1 MKNDTWK
8 PLVTSEL
15 KNTVDNLNKG
25 WTAWAGKE
33 SGAALTGGDA
43 KKDKEQKEGN
53 KDWNP
58 KLPFQITIE
67 TTFDEDWFK
76 KQYKSGLLNAAIRAI
91 KTSAVSH
98 AVQDVKAKGEQYSNA
113 GHKYTYDEML
123 PAEKRKL
130 DSIKWKMT
138 NSVAKDYIKYLL
150 GWSRKKVA
158 LKTKEGKIVPDP
170 SQAELKMD
178 TGLGDKFASDAMGG
192 RGIMGRLK
200 QKLFAGGTDSNKISV
215 AFQLADP
222 NDGWKIVDEKT
233 GETIANGDEGK
244 DGKDTGKGGTGDGK
258 GGGDTGAGKGGAGG
272 SGSGSGAGGNKGS
285 GGGKNGGAGGSS
297 GGAGGNLSGEKDL
310 KALLTLIQ
318 RVLRLEKEVGIGPGS
333 QSGDK
338 GNKNNK
344 GGEGNN
350 KDNKNNTK
358 EFGNKNNN
366 ADKGEKENAKNGGE
380 KNNNNKNIEQNKDNK
395 NNNGGEEETAGG
407 AEKEEM
413 KQAAE
418 STDPFAD
425 ILVSDPMDEDRRR
438 LLKEVCESGKSV
450 ESLIDSCLSDVV

>member
-1 MKNDTWK
+1 M
-8 PLVTSEL
+8 VTSEL

-258 GGGDTGAGKGGAGG
+258 GGGDTGAGQGGAGG

-285 GGGKNGGAGGSS
+285 GGGKNGGAGG
-297 GGAGGNLSGEKDL
+297 
-310 KALLTLIQ
+310 
-318 RVLRLEKEVGIGPGS
+318 
-333 QSGDK
+333 
-338 GNKNNK
+338 
-344 GGEGNN
+344 
-350 KDNKNNTK
+350 
-358 EFGNKNNN
+358 
-366 ADKGEKENAKNGGE
+366 
-380 KNNNNKNIEQNKDNK
+380 
-395 NNNGGEEETAGG
+395 
-407 AEKEEM
+407 
-413 KQAAE
+413 
-418 STDPFAD
+418 
-425 ILVSDPMDEDRRR
+425 
-438 LLKEVCESGKSV
+438 
-450 ESLIDSCLSDVV
+450 

>member
-1 MKNDTWK
+1 
-8 PLVTSEL
+8 
-15 KNTVDNLNKG
+15 
-25 WTAWAGKE
+25 
-33 SGAALTGGDA
+33 
-43 KKDKEQKEGN
+43 
-53 KDWNP
+53 
-58 KLPFQITIE
+58 
-67 TTFDEDWFK
+67 
-76 KQYKSGLLNAAIRAI
+76 
-91 KTSAVSH
+91 
-98 AVQDVKAKGEQYSNA
+98 
-113 GHKYTYDEML
+113 ML

-130 DSIKWKMT
+130 DSLQWKMT
-138 NSVAKDYIKYLL
+138 NKVAKTFITYLL
-150 GWSRKKVA
+150 GWSRAKEKYIDKDTDSPLPKQTELSIDQNFGKEMADTA
-158 LKTKEGKIVPDP
+158 LGN
-170 SQAELKMD
+170 
-178 TGLGDKFASDAMGG
+178 
-192 RGIMGRLK
+192 RGILGRLK
-200 QKLFAGGTDSNKISV
+200 QKVFAGGQSNNVISV

-222 NDGWKIVDEKT
+222 NDGWTLVDEKT
-233 GETIANGDEGK
+233 GEQIDAGENGEGA
-244 DGKDTGKGGTGDGK
+244 DGKGGDGK
-258 GGGDTGAGKGGAGG
+258 GGGDAGAGKGGAGG
-272 SGSGSGAGGNKGS
+272 SGSGSGVGGNKGS

-358 EFGNKNNN
+358 ELGNKNNN

-380 KNNNNKNIEQNKDNK
+380 KNNNNKNIEQNKDNKDNK

-450 ESLIDSCLSDVV
+450 ESLIDSCLSDLV